1 RPSRAERVRG
11 LNSFSTTDDLKAYLN
26 ESTLKKCWGVQL
38 ITFNARLNVGLLK
51 PKKRGKIQKGR
62 TSN

>member
-1 RPSRAERVRG
+1 M
-11 LNSFSTTDDLKAYLN
+11 N

-51 PKKRGKIQKGR
+51 PKKEEKSKREEPQTDEKRKNEWILELK
-62 TSN
+62 TEKE